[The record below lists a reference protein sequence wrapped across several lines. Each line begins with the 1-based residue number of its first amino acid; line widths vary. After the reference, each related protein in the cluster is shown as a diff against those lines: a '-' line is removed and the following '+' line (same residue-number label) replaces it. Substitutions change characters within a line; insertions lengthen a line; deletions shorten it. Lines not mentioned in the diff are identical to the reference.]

1 MSRQAVAVRSLP
13 DMPREP
19 ADTIQVSVR
28 IEKAWVNEL
37 DALATAMSRPGI
49 ELARAD
55 VLRAAIARGIEELK
69 AEVIPTD
76 RKSEPKQKGRR

>member
-1 MSRQAVAVRSLP
+1 MSRQATAVRSIP
-13 DMPREP
+13 EMPREP

-28 IEKAWVNEL
+28 IEKSWVTEL

-55 VLRAAIARGIEELK
+55 VLRAAIARGIAELK
-69 AEVIPTD
+69 AEILPAD
-76 RKSEPKQKGRR
+76 RKSEPKPRKR

>member
-1 MSRQAVAVRSLP
+1 MSKEATAVRLLLE
-13 DMPREP
+13 MPREP

-28 IEKAWVNEL
+28 IEKAWVEQLDEL
-37 DALATAMSRPGI
+37 ARIMSRPGI

-55 VLRAAIARGIEELK
+55 VLRAAIARGIEELR

-76 RKSEPKQKGRR
+76 RKSEPKPRKR